1 MKNSLPLYKTYRQR
15 LSTSELFGGLP
26 IKVLDGML
34 THFRFETW
42 NKGTHHDSQ
51 LATGRFYILLEGRL
65 EISKINPVTGKELTL
80 AILSQGDV
88 YDVLSLM
95 DGKVH
100 NVTPIALDDVKLF
113 SAPIG
118 EVREWITK
126 HSEFNRNFMPYLSKR
141 IRAKEA
147 LTADLGLY
155 DTPTR
160 LARLVMRHA
169 SEEQHSK
176 DNSGSADIDITLLHD
191 FTNEALAKMISSARQ
206 VVNHHLQA
214 MKKEGILY
222 FKDHHLLVKDLE
234 KLKKQ
239 TQQSLL

>member
-1 MKNSLPLYKTYRQR
+1 MKNSLPLYRTYRQR
-15 LSTSELFGGLP
+15 LSDSELFEGLP
-26 IKVLDGML
+26 VMLLDDML

-42 NKGTHHDSQ
+42 NKGSHHDCQ
-51 LATGRFYILLEGRL
+51 LATDRFYILLEGRL
-65 EISKINPVTGKELTL
+65 EIAKINPVTGKELIL

-100 NVTPIALDDVKLF
+100 NVMPIALDDIKLF
-113 SAPIG
+113 SAPIK
-118 EVREWITK
+118 EVREWIRK
-126 HSEFNRNFMPYLSKR
+126 HPEFNKKFMPYLSKR

-155 DTPTR
+155 DIPTR
-160 LARLVMRHA
+160 LARLVMRYA
-169 SEEQHSK
+169 AEEKHTQE
-176 DNSGSADIDITLLHD
+176 DSGSSEIDITLLHN

-206 VVNHHLQA
+206 VVNRYLQA
-214 MKKEGILY
+214 MKKEGILH
-222 FKDHHLLVKDLE
+222 FEDHHLLVQDLE

-239 TQQSLL
+239 AEQSLL

>member
-1 MKNSLPLYKTYRQR
+1 MKKSLPLYNTYRHR
-15 LSTSELFGGLP
+15 LSDSELFEGLP
-26 IKVLDGML
+26 TTVIDDML

-42 NKGTHHDSQ
+42 NKGTHHDSR
-51 LATGRFYILLEGRL
+51 LAIDRFYILLEGRL
-65 EISKINPVTGKELTL
+65 EITKINPTTGKELTL

-95 DGKVH
+95 DGQVH
-100 NVTPIALDDVKLF
+100 NVTPVALDDIKLF
-113 SAPIG
+113 SAPIE
-118 EVREWITK
+118 EVRSWIEN
-126 HSEFNRNFMPYLSKR
+126 HPEFNKKFMPYLSKR

-160 LARLVMRHA
+160 LARLVMRYA
-169 SEEQHSK
+169 SQEKKYQK
-176 DNSGSADIDITLLHD
+176 DGGSSEIDITLLHN
-191 FTNEALAKMISSARQ
+191 FTNEALARMISSARQ
-206 VVNHHLQA
+206 VVNRHLQA
-214 MKKEGILY
+214 MKNEGILH

-239 TQQSLL
+239 TEQ